1 MVCCRTFTHW
11 LPSTSENTS
20 QQSEDGSLKIQR
32 RPVLYPSPRKVNSG
46 VHREEVTSELSWPL
60 HLVTIMAAWA
70 TVTGQTKQNV
80 CMFVWPSP
88 GMQQKDS
95 VLSRVGIS
103 HLCCPAIQGLSE
115 HISSLLKL
123 VLQVL
128 STFVIPLFFL
138 IWGFYN
144 LFFIFDLFSLCVGV
158 LALVFQSLPV
168 IRVL

>member
-1 MVCCRTFTHW
+1 
-11 LPSTSENTS
+11 
-20 QQSEDGSLKIQR
+20 
-32 RPVLYPSPRKVNSG
+32 
-46 VHREEVTSELSWPL
+46 
-60 HLVTIMAAWA
+60 
-70 TVTGQTKQNV
+70 
-80 CMFVWPSP
+80 
-88 GMQQKDS
+88 MQQKDS